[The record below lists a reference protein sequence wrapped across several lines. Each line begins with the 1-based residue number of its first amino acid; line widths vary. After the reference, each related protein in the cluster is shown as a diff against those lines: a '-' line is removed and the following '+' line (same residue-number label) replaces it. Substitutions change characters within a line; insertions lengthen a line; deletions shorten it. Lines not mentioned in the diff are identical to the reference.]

1 MKNRIIDNIMNN
13 ISKYYSYDNIKLN
26 EIRYGLLTLYLTIF
40 KLIVIFL
47 LSFFIHTTKYLCLL
61 FLFYLPLRLFG
72 FGLHSKNSRQCWL
85 LSISVFSLL
94 PYLIKNLI
102 VNNLYFK
109 IACIPLL
116 LLIIIYSPSDT
127 EKRPL
132 INKRKR
138 IIYKIL
144 TSIISIIY
152 IIIIYSKNNIIVNK
166 VLFFS
171 LLLEVLLILPISYK
185 LLGLK
190 YNNYKSYKQKGG
202 KK

>member
-1 MKNRIIDNIMNN
+1 MKDRIIDNIMNN

-102 VNNLYFK
+102 VNNLYLK

-144 TSIISIIY
+144 TSIVSIIY

>member
-1 MKNRIIDNIMNN
+1 MKDKIIDSIINN
-13 ISKYYSYDNIKLN
+13 ISKYYSYDNVKLS
-26 EIRYGLLTLYLTIF
+26 EIRYGLLTLYVTIL

-72 FGLHSKNSRQCWL
+72 FGLHTKNSRQCWL

-102 VNNLYFK
+102 VNNLLLK
-109 IACIPLL
+109 IICMPLL
-116 LLIIIYSPSDT
+116 LLIIVYSPSDT

-132 INKRKR
+132 INKKKR
-138 IIYKIL
+138 LIYKIL
-144 TSIISIIY
+144 TTIITIIY
-152 IIIIYSKNNIIVNK
+152 IIIIYIKSNMIINK
-166 VLFFS
+166 ALFFS
-171 LLLEVLLILPISYK
+171 ILLEVLLILPISYK

-190 YNNYKSYKQKGG
+190 YNNYKLYKQKGG